1 MAMTEGASGRDVVD
15 LLIEDHHEIEQLFAE
30 LETGQGTPER
40 RRQVADVMI
49 AELIRHAVAE
59 EQYVYPTAREV
70 LPDGD
75 HKAEHEIEEHAEAE
89 RALHEMDGMDPADPR
104 FDVLLKRLTT
114 TIRHHV
120 ADEESDLFPRLRAA
134 CTAEELAALGRKVEQ
149 AKKLAPTR
157 PHPSAPDHAPLNKL
171 LGPGTG
177 LVDRMRDALT
187 NRPTT
192 MADLTD
198 KAR

>member
-1 MAMTEGASGRDVVD
+1 MAMTEDAGGRDVVD
-15 LLIEDHHEIEQLFAE
+15 LLIEDHHRIEQLFVE
-30 LETGQGTPER
+30 LEAGTGTPER
-40 RRQVADVMI
+40 RRDLASVMI

-89 RALHEMDGMDPADPR
+89 RTLNELDGLDPADPR
-104 FDVLLKRLTT
+104 FDVLLTRLTG

-120 ADEESDLFPRLRAA
+120 ADEESDLFPRLRAG
-134 CTAEELAALGRKVEQ
+134 CTAEELVDLGRKVQQ
-149 AKKLAPTR
+149 AKNLAPTR
-157 PHPSAPDHAPLNKL
+157 PHPSAPDHAPLNRL

-177 LVDRMRDALT
+177 LVDRMRDAMT
-187 NRPTT
+187 GRPTSV
-192 MADLTD
+192 ADLSER
-198 KAR
+198 AR